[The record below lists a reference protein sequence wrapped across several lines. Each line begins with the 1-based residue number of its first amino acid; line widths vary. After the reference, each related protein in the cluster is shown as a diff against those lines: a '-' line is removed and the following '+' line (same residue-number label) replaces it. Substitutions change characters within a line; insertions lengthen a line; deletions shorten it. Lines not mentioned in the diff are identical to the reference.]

1 MSLTVYI
8 RAFSLLIASTSSLL
22 LLFYTRYVTLT
33 NRNTAKVVATDEL
46 HDGTFIQ
53 NRPDMTVF
61 SSPGPYLTLGKG
73 MSVDVYCCCA
83 KIKTGNKK
91 TETLKH

>member
-1 MSLTVYI
+1 MSLTSTFVH
-8 RAFSLLIASTSSLL
+8 SLSSSLPL
-22 LLFYTRYVTLT
+22 VSFLLFYPRYVTLT

-73 MSVDVYCCCA
+73 MSVDVYCCA
-83 KIKTGNKK
+83 PRLGL
-91 TETLKH
+91 ET